1 MGVRFI
7 KLAVLNFLVGIG
19 MGMFMSITHKFE
31 YAPSH
36 AHINLLGWTSL
47 ALAGVIYH
55 LFPAA
60 GESRLGKLHFWLHNL
75 GLPVFMA
82 ALIAIESGMMAAE
95 PLIAL
100 GANVT
105 SLGILLFVI
114 NVFLNVKQEKNDSG
128 KSNNLSV

>member
-1 MGVRFI
+1 MGIRFM
-7 KLAVLNFLVGIG
+7 KLAVLYFLVG
-19 MGMFMSITHKFE
+19 MGMFMSIIHKFE

-36 AHINLLGWTSL
+36 THINLLGWTSL

-55 LFPAA
+55 LFPDA

-75 GLPVFMA
+75 GLPVFMS
-82 ALIAIESGMMAAE
+82 ALIAIESGVMAAE

-114 NVFLNVKQEKNDSG
+114 NVFLNVKQENNDAG
-128 KSNNLSV
+128 KFNNLSV